1 MSKEKSKLVT
11 GYKAFKSDF
20 TCYKDHKY
28 EVGKTYQHK
37 GKVELCQ
44 SGFHFCVFPLAVL
57 GYYDLIGTR
66 FAEVESDDVR
76 GDDGDK
82 SVAGNITI
90 KKEITFADMIKAQIS
105 LVFSFCFTKE
115 GKPAAD
121 SKETV
126 SSERNA
132 KLASSGYGAQL
143 ASSGDGAQLASSGY
157 GAKLASSGD
166 GAKLASS
173 GYGAKLASS
182 GYGAKLAS
190 SGDGAQLASSGD
202 GAKLASSGDG
212 AKLASSGYGAQLA
225 SSGYGAQLASS
236 GDGAK
241 LASSGDGAKL
251 ASSGYGAKLA
261 SSGDG
266 AKLASSG
273 YGAKLEATGKDSAVA
288 GIGYE
293 NCASGAVGSWITL
306 AEWEYLGCG
315 KYKLLCV
322 KTEQVDGK
330 RIKAAVLYKLVKGEF
345 VAA

>member
-143 ASSGDGAQLASSGY
+143 ASSGDGA
-157 GAKLASSGD
+157 K
-166 GAKLASS
+166 
-173 GYGAKLASS
+173 
-182 GYGAKLAS
+182 
-190 SGDGAQLASSGD
+190 
-202 GAKLASSGDG
+202 
-212 AKLASSGYGAQLA
+212 
-225 SSGYGAQLASS
+225 LASS

>member
-1 MSKEKSKLVT
+1 MAKEKTKLVQ

-20 TCYKDHKY
+20 TCHNDHKY

-37 GKVELCQ
+37 GPVELCK

-90 KKEITFADMIKAQIS
+90 KKEITWADMIKAQIS

-115 GKPAAD
+115 GKPVAD

-132 KLASSGYGAQL
+132 KL

-166 GAKLASS
+166 GA
-173 GYGAKLASS
+173 
-182 GYGAKLAS
+182 
-190 SGDGAQLASSGD
+190 
-202 GAKLASSGDG
+202 
-212 AKLASSGYGAQLA
+212 QLA

-236 GDGAK
+236 GDGAQ
-241 LASSGDGAKL
+241 
-251 ASSGYGAKLA
+251 
-261 SSGDG
+261 
-266 AKLASSG
+266 
-273 YGAKLEATGKDSAVA
+273 LEATGKDSAVA

-293 NCASGAVGSWITL
+293 NRASGAVGSWLTL
-306 AEWEYLGCG
+306 AEWEYLGNG

-345 VAA
+345 VIE

>member
-1 MSKEKSKLVT
+1 MAKEKTKLVQ

-20 TCYKDHKY
+20 TCHNDHKY

-37 GKVELCQ
+37 GPVELCK

-90 KKEITFADMIKAQIS
+90 KKEITWADMIKAQIS

-115 GKPAAD
+115 GKPVAD

-132 KLASSGYGAQL
+132 KLASSG
-143 ASSGDGAQLASSGY
+143 D
-157 GAKLASSGD
+157 
-166 GAKLASS
+166 
-173 GYGAKLASS
+173 
-182 GYGAKLAS
+182 
-190 SGDGAQLASSGD
+190 
-202 GAKLASSGDG
+202 
-212 AKLASSGYGAQLA
+212 GAQLA

-236 GDGAK
+236 GDGAQ
-241 LASSGDGAKL
+241 
-251 ASSGYGAKLA
+251 
-261 SSGDG
+261 
-266 AKLASSG
+266 
-273 YGAKLEATGKDSAVA
+273 LEATGKDSAVA

-293 NCASGAVGSWITL
+293 NRASGAVGSWLTL
-306 AEWEYLGCG
+306 AEWEYLGNG

-345 VAA
+345 VIE

>member
-1 MSKEKSKLVT
+1 MGKEKSKLVK

-20 TCYKDHKY
+20 TCYNDHKY

-37 GKVELCQ
+37 GAVELCK

-90 KKEITFADMIKAQIS
+90 KKEISFGDMIKAQIS

-115 GKPAAD
+115 GKPTAD

-132 KLASSGYGAQL
+132 
-143 ASSGDGAQLASSGY
+143 QLASSGY
-157 GAKLASSGD
+157 
-166 GAKLASS
+166 
-173 GYGAKLASS
+173 
-182 GYGAKLAS
+182 
-190 SGDGAQLASSGD
+190 

-236 GDGAK
+236 GDGAQ

-251 ASSGYGAKLA
+251 ASSGDGAQLA

-266 AKLASSG
+266 AQLASSG
-273 YGAKLEATGKDSAVA
+273 YGAKLVAEGKNSVVA
-288 GIGYE
+288 AIGVE
-293 NCASGAVGSWITL
+293 NRASGAVGSWLTL
-306 AEWEYLGCG
+306 AEWQYTGSRYEVI
-315 KYKLLCV
+315 CV

-330 RIKAAVLYKLVKGEF
+330 RIKANVAYKLVKGEF

>member
-20 TCYKDHKY
+20 TCYNDHKY

-173 GYGAKLASS
+173 GYGAKL
-182 GYGAKLAS
+182 
-190 SGDGAQLASSGD
+190 
-202 GAKLASSGDG
+202 
-212 AKLASSGYGAQLA
+212 
-225 SSGYGAQLASS
+225 
-236 GDGAK
+236 
-241 LASSGDGAKL
+241 
-251 ASSGYGAKLA
+251 
-261 SSGDG
+261 
-266 AKLASSG
+266 
-273 YGAKLEATGKDSAVA
+273 EATGKDSAVA